1 MPFRFWFAGFAA
13 APLQTGNC
21 SNCVAVHVP
30 TRFRFAQ
37 KPSFRSA
44 IHLQKKNG
52 SLPPAQSPLRQNLWI
67 TGFFFRLHLKH
78 RSASKHIRI
87 PSAIN
92 CSPTLAALPHG
103 VLQRTPEIIQLS
115 SNLATVRQLGDNVEI
130 VESLRA
136 SSQALLSEGRDLV
149 VHTADRA
156 SFQSSQQDYY
166 PPGNRKRCSAA
177 RTVCT
182 NLPIIISAAHA
193 LGKMFAGVECAFSRN
208 VALLQEMILSAQPFA
223 ARIQFKKT

>member
-1 MPFRFWFAGFAA
+1 MRF
-13 APLQTGNC
+13 Q
-21 SNCVAVHVP
+21 
-30 TRFRFAQ
+30 FAQ

-67 TGFFFRLHLKH
+67 TGFFFRLHLL
-78 RSASKHIRI
+78 S
-87 PSAIN
+87 
-92 CSPTLAALPHG
+92 TLATLPHG

-115 SNLATVRQLGDNVEI
+115 SNLATVRQLGDDVEI

-136 SSQALLSEGRDLV
+136 SSQALLIEGRDLV

-166 PPGNRKRCSAA
+166 PPWESAKD
-177 RTVCT
+177 VP
-182 NLPIIISAAHA
+182 LHA
-193 LGKMFAGVECAFSRN
+193 LFAQTYQSLFQQPGIMENVHAGVECSILQERCPFI
-208 VALLQEMILSAQPFA
+208 QEMISIGPTIRCAHTVQENVNLSSIDRVYQLLKAVLQQLPN
-223 ARIQFKKT
+223 